1 MTWLYQIIYQQD
13 LLPWQSDI
21 LVVKVTIFYLSSWSD
36 IVFSLKSGDDNKSI
50 MANYL
55 FIIDI
60 GMQE

>member
-1 MTWLYQIIYQQD
+1 MAIRHLSRQGYNIV
-13 LLPWQSDI
+13 S
-21 LVVKVTIFYLSSWSD
+21 VSSWSD